1 MEPKR
6 QEELHKLYL
15 KNMSLIKLRTR
26 ALSDVMRLAR
36 TTTYEITNIEFC
48 VLQIRKVLELI
59 VLSSLVSDEDLYR
72 EKMGKLEKMRNA
84 RYIIRDVERIHP
96 DFFPI
101 QSRLINIGM
110 KLSLTSLWK

>member
-1 MEPKR
+1 MNWKVHLRMEPKR

-15 KNMSLIKLRTR
+15 KNMSLIKLRMR

-59 VLSSLVSDEDLYR
+59 VLSSLRRRPRV
-72 EKMGKLEKMRNA
+72 G
-84 RYIIRDVERIHP
+84 
-96 DFFPI
+96 
-101 QSRLINIGM
+101 
-110 KLSLTSLWK
+110 